1 MDNFILK
8 SFRDQV
14 QRDIKRHIRI
24 RNYFIIL
31 IIAVG
36 LIVLTYLVTKNISLT
51 KSFFS

>member
-14 QRDIKRHIRI
+14 QRDIEKHIRI
-24 RNYFIIL
+24 RNYIIIL
-31 IIAVG
+31 IIVIG
-36 LIVLTYLVTKNISLT
+36 LVLLTYLVTKNISLA

>member
-14 QRDIKRHIRI
+14 QRDIEKHIRI
-24 RNYFIIL
+24 RNYIIIL
-31 IIAVG
+31 
-36 LIVLTYLVTKNISLT
+36 LIVIGLVLLTYLVTKNISLA